1 MFLFLFFCCNSFIA
15 LFLERATWN
24 MFEMHEYRAERL
36 FEPCHSRII
45 YDHIGWTASCML
57 QVPMPCASKPSKN
70 RTPICHAMLLIH
82 TKPRLHSP
90 PASSSLDQYTSFAKE
105 PWGFNR
111 PENRKKS
118 NFLSKATFVE
128 WPNTTCDFSLR
139 RGVAPPGKLANQK
152 ERRPWHDNR
161 ASSRNGS
168 AGGTACISSGD
179 GGAAVV
185 SVGDGYI

>member
-1 MFLFLFFCCNSFIA
+1 
-15 LFLERATWN
+15 
-24 MFEMHEYRAERL
+24 
-36 FEPCHSRII
+36 
-45 YDHIGWTASCML
+45 ML
-57 QVPMPCASKPSKN
+57 QASRPCASKPSKN
-70 RTPICHAMLLIH
+70 PTPICMPCSPSTLNLD
-82 TKPRLHSP
+82 LHSS

-111 PENRKKS
+111 PENRKNS

-139 RGVAPPGKLANQK
+139 RGVAPPGKLSNPK

-161 ASSRNGS
+161 ASSRNDS
-168 AGGTACISSGD
+168 VGGMACICSGD

-185 SVGDGYI
+185 SVGDGYIRITKRPKRLYTGKMPCEETFSFT